1 MQANVSVMCI
11 YFFIGLI
18 GFMLEFK
25 SFLDYTNLFCPN
37 EYKENDIIIL
47 TSFQ

>member
-1 MQANVSVMCI
+1 MQANVSVMCR

-18 GFMLEFK
+18 DFMLEFK

-37 EYKENDIIIL
+37 EYKENDIVIL